1 MIVILGLI
9 ALVTLGS
16 ALLLVRALRH
26 APLGHE
32 DETGCHLAEPDNRI
46 SPNTASV
53 TPSTASENKG
63 TPTPRYRGK
72 SFRTGPAAA

>member
-26 APLGHE
+26 APLGRE
-32 DETGCHLAEPDNRI
+32 DETGFHSLEPDNRTVS
-46 SPNTASV
+46 SPETVAPARVPEGKAS
-53 TPSTASENKG
+53 AA
-63 TPTPRYRGK
+63 PRYRGK